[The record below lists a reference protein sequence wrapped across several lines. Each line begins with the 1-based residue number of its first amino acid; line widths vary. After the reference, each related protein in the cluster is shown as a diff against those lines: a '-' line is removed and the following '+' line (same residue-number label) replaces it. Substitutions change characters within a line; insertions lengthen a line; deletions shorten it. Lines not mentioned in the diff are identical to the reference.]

1 MNIIDHLHPTSSCG
15 KDGLS
20 TKVLKLIKTEINE
33 AVTLII
39 NHSIPTGIFDDDDAI
54 FFNYR
59 PIYILPAV

>member
-1 MNIIDHLHPTSSCG
+1 MNIIDHLHPKSSCG

-39 NHSIPTGIFDDDDAI
+39 NHSIPTDIFL
-54 FFNYR
+54 YVT
-59 PIYILPAV
+59 LKKS